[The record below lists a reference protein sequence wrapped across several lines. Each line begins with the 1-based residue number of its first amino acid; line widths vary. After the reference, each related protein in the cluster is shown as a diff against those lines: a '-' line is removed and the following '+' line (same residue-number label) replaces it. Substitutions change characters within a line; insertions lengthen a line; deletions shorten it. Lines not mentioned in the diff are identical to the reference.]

1 MSLFQIALIVLGS
14 LIIPLLSYSYI
25 RFRVEARRQ
34 QLIGLF
40 SRDGILEVYLQGKR
54 QDLRRTESE
63 TEEAHRQRVRAKFDQ
78 VFENEFGQEYSK
90 WYYTVTCMAGSLF
103 SSAVILVL
111 VTEGLGEGLM
121 DVPISA
127 PVRFALLGGF
137 FWSIWYLVRSYA
149 ATDLAPVAFYWMI
162 FRYVL
167 AVCIGLLTPMLFVDA
182 IASLGSFVLASLP
195 ITETMRFVRGRF
207 AQNFG
212 GSATAERQ
220 TSLEA
225 LQGIDREIMDKLTEV
240 GITTIQGLAYVDP
253 LALLFRT
260 NFPPKVVIDWM
271 DQALLYCYVG
281 DAACALRVRGI
292 RGATELAL
300 LQDSQEQDLLTAVAA
315 CVKISVPELSNLAG
329 NFYFDNQVRL
339 VWEIWGGFEEAGRP
353 LPEKPGSPAQ
363 EAATISVP

>member
-1 MSLFQIALIVLGS
+1 MSPFQIALTVLGS

-54 QDLRRTESE
+54 QDLRKTAAE

-90 WYYTVTCMAGSLF
+90 RYYTFTCVLGSLF
-103 SSAVILVL
+103 SSAVVLFL
-111 VTEGLGEGLM
+111 VTEGLGEGLT

-127 PVRFALLGGF
+127 SIRFALLGGF

-167 AVCIGLLTPMLFVDA
+167 AICIGLLTPMLFVDT

-195 ITETMRFVRGRF
+195 ITETMRFVRGRLEK
-207 AQNFG
+207 NFG
-212 GSATAERQ
+212 GSATAEWQ
-220 TSLEA
+220 ISLEA

-281 DAACALRVRGI
+281 DASVALRVRGI

-353 LPEKPGSPAQ
+353 LPEKPGPPAQ